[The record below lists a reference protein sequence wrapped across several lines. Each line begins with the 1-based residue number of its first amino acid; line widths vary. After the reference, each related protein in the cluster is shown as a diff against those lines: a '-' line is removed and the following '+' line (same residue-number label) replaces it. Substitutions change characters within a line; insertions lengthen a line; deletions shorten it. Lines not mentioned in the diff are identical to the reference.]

1 MTRKLLLICAI
12 LFQSV
17 VFAQE
22 DAWVFFTDKENVSE
36 AINNPISILTQKAI
50 DRKALHNVPI
60 DARDVPLTEVYIT
73 QIANAVGITVH
84 ARSKWFNAL
93 HIRGTEEDINSLLDL
108 AFVDHVEFANKSL
121 NGSRSGEPLTEDKF
135 AFETADQRIDF
146 TYGETQNQVEM
157 LNVHLLHQANY
168 TGEGITVAVLDA
180 GFPGVNTLDGFQRM
194 RDAGNLL
201 DGYDFVNND
210 DDEFAYTGNSHG
222 TRVLSTMAGFVQDQ
236 FVGTAP
242 DAKFYLFRTEDAGSE
257 NPIEESNWVEAAER
271 ADSLGVD
278 IINTSLGYK
287 GYDNPDYSHT
297 SEDMNG
303 ETTFITRGANIA
315 SEKGMLII
323 TSAGNSGGNGV
334 GAPADSPLS
343 LSIGA
348 VDAAGEYASFS
359 SQGSAIQPT
368 QKPDVTSQGQL
379 SSVIDQNGNLTQNNG
394 TSFSSPII
402 AGAAASLWQAFP
414 EMTNTQMMTF
424 IRESASQF
432 DTPDFFLGYGIP
444 DFNLALQD
452 GLSVQAAQRVEF
464 KVFPN
469 PVVTNAQV
477 ILPGHVE
484 QARALV
490 FDILGKLILDVTL
503 NDTNRTLQLDTLS
516 SGLYQLRLEAEN
528 ASSKT
533 VKLIKQ

>member
-1 MTRKLLLICAI
+1 MIKKLLLICAI

-22 DAWVFFTDKENVSE
+22 DAWVFFADKENVSE
-36 AINNPISILTQKAI
+36 AIANPITILTQKSI

-60 DARDVPLTEVYIT
+60 DVRDVPLTEAYIT
-73 QIANAVGITVH
+73 QITNSEGITVH

-93 HIRGTEEDINSLLDL
+93 HIRGSEEDINSLLDL
-108 AFVDHVEFANKSL
+108 GFVDHVEFANKSL
-121 NGSRSGEPLTEDKF
+121 NGSRNGEPYTEDKF
-135 AFETADQRIDF
+135 ALENNSSRVDF
-146 TYGETQNQVEM
+146 TYGETLNQVQM
-157 LNVHLLHQANY
+157 LNLHMLHESNY
-168 TGEGITVAVLDA
+168 TGEGMTVAVLDA
-180 GFPGVNTLDGFQRM
+180 GFPGVNTLDGFQRL

-287 GYDNPDYSHT
+287 GYDNSDYSHT
-297 SEDMNG
+297 SEDLNG
-303 ETTFITRGANIA
+303 ETTFITRGSNIA

-323 TSAGNSGGNGV
+323 NSAGNSGANGV
-334 GAPADSPLS
+334 GAPADAALI

-348 VDAAGEYASFS
+348 VDPDGSHSSFS
-359 SQGSAIQPT
+359 SQGSDIQPT
-368 QKPDVTSQGQL
+368 LKPDVSAQGRA
-379 SSVIDQNGNLTQNNG
+379 SSVIGPDGVIVQNNG
-394 TSFSSPII
+394 TSFSSPILS
-402 AGAAASLWQAFP
+402 GAAACLWQAFP
-414 EMTNTQMMTF
+414 EMTNTQIMTF
-424 IRESASQF
+424 IRESASQYM
-432 DTPDFFLGYGIP
+432 TPDYFLGYGIP
-444 DFNLALQD
+444 DFQLALEI
-452 GLSVQAAQRVEF
+452 GLEIRDIQREEF

-469 PVVTNAQV
+469 PVTNNV
-477 ILPGHVE
+477 EIGLPGQIE
-484 QARALV
+484 QARILI
-490 FDILGKLILDVTL
+490 FDVLGETC
-503 NDTNRTLQLDTLS
+503 S
-516 SGLYQLRLEAEN
+516 
-528 ASSKT
+528 
-533 VKLIKQ
+533 